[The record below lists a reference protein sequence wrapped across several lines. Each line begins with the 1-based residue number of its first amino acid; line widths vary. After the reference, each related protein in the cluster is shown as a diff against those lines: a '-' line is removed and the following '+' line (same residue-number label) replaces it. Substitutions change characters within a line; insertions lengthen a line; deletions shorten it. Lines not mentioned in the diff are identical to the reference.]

1 MAAEEEDKTEEPT
14 QKRIDDA
21 RKKGDIVYST
31 EVSSAFSLLAATFV
45 IATMGGPV
53 AQDLGAILVNMLSSA
68 GEAPTDGRALMHL
81 YTSLGLK
88 LVGTV
93 GLIALIFAVGA
104 IASRFVQD
112 APVVSADR
120 LQPKLSKINPFE
132 GAKRVFGKQAI
143 GTFGK
148 TLAKLAIVGVVVF
161 WTLWPRDGSLSKL
174 SELDVGAI
182 IPYVQEKAM
191 SLMIAA
197 TVAATVLAGADYF
210 FTRKAHHDRLKM
222 SRHELKEEYKESEG
236 DPHVRAK
243 LRQIRQERSR
253 QRMMTAVPQASVI
266 VTNPTHYAV
275 ALRYEE
281 GETPAP
287 ICVAK
292 GVNDIALK
300 IREIAGEHDVPI
312 IEDPPLARAL
322 YATAE
327 LDEPIPKQHYEA
339 VAKLIGYVMGIA
351 ARRRRRRG
359 I

>member
-1 MAAEEEDKTEEPT
+1 MAGEDEDKTEEPT

-21 RKKGDIVYST
+21 RKKGDIVYSS
-31 EVSSAFSLLAATFV
+31 EVGSAFSLLGATFV
-45 IATMGGPV
+45 IATMGGPL
-53 AQDLGAILVNMLSSA
+53 ARDLGAVMVNMLSNV
-68 GEAPTDGRALMHL
+68 GQAPADGRALRHL

-93 GLIALIFAVGA
+93 GLIALIFVAGA
-104 IASRFVQD
+104 IASRFIQD
-112 APVVSADR
+112 APVLSADR

-132 GAKRVFGKQAI
+132 GAKRIFGKQAL
-143 GTFGK
+143 GTFAK

-161 WTLWPRDGSLSKL
+161 WTLWPRDGALTKL
-174 SELDVGAI
+174 SELDVGAL
-182 IPYVQEKAM
+182 IPYVKEKAM
-191 SLMIAA
+191 SLMIAVTA
-197 TVAATVLAGADYF
+197 AATVLAGADYF
-210 FTRKAHHDRLKM
+210 FTRQSHHNKLKM
-222 SRHELKEEYKESEG
+222 SRHDLKQEYKESEG
-236 DPHVRAK
+236 DQHVRAK

-253 QRMMTAVPQASVI
+253 QRMMSAVPGASVI

-300 IREIAGEHDVPI
+300 IREIATENEVPI
-312 IEDPPLARAL
+312 VEDPPLARAL

-339 VAKLIGYVMGIA
+339 VAKLIGYVMSLA
-351 ARRRRRRG
+351 AKRRKRRG